1 MATAW
6 WYVLGAGLLEVFWVV
21 GLRATDG
28 FSRLVPSVL
37 VGAAIVGSMYLLSMA
52 SRSLAP
58 GTAYA
63 VWVGIGIG
71 GTAIAEAAIAR
82 ELPSLL
88 RLAFLAMLLGAIIGL
103 RITETPP
110 AAAEQGA
117 LDPSLPAPGTTCTDD
132 IC

>member
-21 GLRATDG
+21 GLRSTDG
-28 FSRLVPSVL
+28 FSRLVPSLL
-37 VGAAIVGSMYLLSMA
+37 VGVAIVGSMYLLSVA

-71 GTAIAEAAIAR
+71 GTAVAEAAIAR

-103 RITETPP
+103 RMTEAAP
-110 AAAEQGA
+110 AAAAQPATE
-117 LDPSLPAPGTTCTDD
+117 PSPPAPGAMCPDD